1 MFSRLSRLRKLVS
14 IIVSFG
20 ILALAFSYVDTEKAI
35 GAVSHVEAKTFF
47 FMVSIFLVNIILVNL
62 RLQKLLAFFEQQ
74 LSFEI
79 LLRATLLSFLGSL
92 LLGSFFW
99 PSHG

>member
-47 FMVSIFLVNIILVNL
+47 SWC
-62 RLQKLLAFFEQQ
+62 R
-74 LSFEI
+74 SF
-79 LLRATLLSFLGSL
+79 
-92 LLGSFFW
+92 
-99 PSHG
+99 

>member
-20 ILALAFSYVDTEKAI
+20 ILALAFSCVDTEKAI

-62 RLQKLLAFFEQQ
+62 RLQKLLAFLDNNYHLKFC
-74 LSFEI
+74 LG
-79 LLRATLLSFLGSL
+79 LRC
-92 LLGSFFW
+92 
-99 PSHG
+99 